1 MGVLSEERAQAFSIN
16 RQEALERVQAIL
28 PHIEA
33 LTSLW
38 LEALGDGGDSPTTGA
53 DTDVD
58 AALYSGFPSFTDKQ
72 KVKRV
77 SITDPQALAQ
87 AVFDGR
93 VHFDDVRLNEMLFR
107 YRARNWPETLN
118 ESEREQWHALREA
131 RLVNGEGGART
142 LEQFAE
148 EIAFLEE
155 QKAESMTEA
164 DEELFGALYDW
175 AEVMSDSLES

>member
-1 MGVLSEERAQAFSIN
+1 
-16 RQEALERVQAIL
+16 
-28 PHIEA
+28 
-33 LTSLW
+33 
-38 LEALGDGGDSPTTGA
+38 
-53 DTDVD
+53 
-58 AALYSGFPSFTDKQ
+58 
-72 KVKRV
+72 
-77 SITDPQALAQ
+77 
-87 AVFDGR
+87 
-93 VHFDDVRLNEMLFR
+93 MLFR

-148 EIAFLEE
+148 EIALLEE